1 MLLPLILAATASAA
15 HAAASPPFTLVRA
28 FPTLP
33 LEAPVYME
41 PSGDG
46 SGRLFVGEK
55 SGLVRVFHPARPDTG
70 RIFLDLRPQA
80 RDFRPETGL
89 LGIAFH
95 PGFAANG
102 RFFVHYSGRNFRT
115 VLSEFRVSADDPDRA
130 GPRERILL
138 VVPQPTDS
146 HNGGHIE
153 FGPDGF
159 LYVGLGDGGGVEG
172 EPRRDHGQDLTT
184 LLGAIL
190 RIDVDAAG
198 DDYAIPADNPF
209 AGNDRGWREEIWA
222 YGLRNPWR
230 FSFDPL
236 SGLIWAGDVG
246 EKDREEIDLVERGGN
261 YGWARMEG
269 SLCRDPDGCEDPALV
284 RPVFEYGREEGL
296 AVIGGFVYEGRRWPE
311 LAGRYLFGDFGSR
324 KLWALR
330 RDGEAWSSELLA
342 VADDH
347 ILAFGRDAEKELY
360 VLAGDGVYRLESAA
374 GRELP
379 PPRLSQTGLFF
390 RMATQEPAPGVRPYE
405 VNAPLWS
412 DGAGKRRYLA
422 LPEGGRI
429 RFRDGAWELPDGT
442 VLVKSFHLGERV
454 VETRLLIKRTGHPG
468 WDGYSYKWNDERTE
482 AFLLEVAETE
492 EFPVSTPDGAGTH
505 GHYFPSRGQCGDCH
519 TPASGYVLGLRTGQ
533 MNRGGLIESWQRDG
547 LFAGD
552 LPPVESWARWP
563 EPADESASLEP
574 RARAYLAANCAN
586 CHRPGH
592 AIRAR
597 FDLRFDTPLEETGLL
612 ERARLADLGVEEA
625 RIVEPGE
632 PRRSLLYLRMLET
645 GRWRMPPLA
654 TDLVDT
660 LGARLVGRWIERLGD
675 PTAVTAAPGEQVLP
689 REFALLPPYPNP
701 ANAGLAIPFVLAAAG
716 KVRLELF
723 NLEGQRL
730 EVLLEGMVPRG
741 RHLVRWGGGGRAS
754 GLYLVRL
761 TAAGRTQS
769 RKVVLL
775 R

>member
-1 MLLPLILAATASAA
+1 
-15 HAAASPPFTLVRA
+15 
-28 FPTLP
+28 
-33 LEAPVYME
+33 
-41 PSGDG
+41 
-46 SGRLFVGEK
+46 
-55 SGLVRVFHPARPDTG
+55 
-70 RIFLDLRPQA
+70 
-80 RDFRPETGL
+80 
-89 LGIAFH
+89 
-95 PGFAANG
+95 
-102 RFFVHYSGRNFRT
+102 
-115 VLSEFRVSADDPDRA
+115 
-130 GPRERILL
+130 
-138 VVPQPTDS
+138 
-146 HNGGHIE
+146 
-153 FGPDGF
+153 
-159 LYVGLGDGGGVEG
+159 
-172 EPRRDHGQDLTT
+172 
-184 LLGAIL
+184 
-190 RIDVDAAG
+190 
-198 DDYAIPADNPF
+198 
-209 AGNDRGWREEIWA
+209 
-222 YGLRNPWR
+222 
-230 FSFDPL
+230 
-236 SGLIWAGDVG
+236 
-246 EKDREEIDLVERGGN
+246 
-261 YGWARMEG
+261 
-269 SLCRDPDGCEDPALV
+269 
-284 RPVFEYGREEGL
+284 
-296 AVIGGFVYEGRRWPE
+296 
-311 LAGRYLFGDFGSR
+311 
-324 KLWALR
+324 
-330 RDGEAWSSELLA
+330 
-342 VADDH
+342 
-347 ILAFGRDAEKELY
+347 
-360 VLAGDGVYRLESAA
+360 
-374 GRELP
+374 
-379 PPRLSQTGLFF
+379 
-390 RMATQEPAPGVRPYE
+390 
-405 VNAPLWS
+405 
-412 DGAGKRRYLA
+412 
-422 LPEGGRI
+422 
-429 RFRDGAWELPDGT
+429 
-442 VLVKSFHLGERV
+442 
-454 VETRLLIKRTGHPG
+454 
-468 WDGYSYKWNDERTE
+468 
-482 AFLLEVAETE
+482 
-492 EFPVSTPDGAGTH
+492 
-505 GHYFPSRGQCGDCH
+505 
-519 TPASGYVLGLRTGQ
+519 

-563 EPADESASLEP
+563 EPADESAPLEP

-701 ANAGLAIPFVLAAAG
+701 ANAGLAIPFALAAAG